1 MEAEGDLETEEP
13 NDEIGSIRGEVLPPL
28 QVKFSANTPR
38 GRRSQIKYKVCI
50 SDICNP
56 YEIYVIFLH
65 IKL

>member
-13 NDEIGSIRGEVLPPL
+13 NDEIGSIRGEGLPPL

-50 SDICNP
+50 SADP
-56 YEIYVIFLH
+56 
-65 IKL
+65 IK